1 MNTQKTR
8 IHPAWRTLICLFSM
22 LLLLNFTSSL
32 DAQFKEESARAA
44 YELRMQGEILYA
56 AAMLDKLAQQNK
68 TEGGL
73 VMYEMARVREHQSL
87 GGAEWAS
94 PMIIGQAQWAVSQ
107 DPLNLLFNYYD
118 AQARFGKAY
127 MSMMT
132 DGETAGED
140 IRDAVEKLEKVLEMD
155 PDFHEVRV
163 QLTEIYS
170 QLPEDLAGD
179 PEKAEF
185 NASYLENKDPYFGM
199 LARAVMLSDSLSRV
213 DFWNEKMENAGED
226 TRIGVKLGKAYLLD
240 GRVEEALPLFEKA
253 MKADPANNILLLHI
267 ARYHMYQAMWDQ
279 SKAEEAIPLAE
290 EAIGQYL
297 VSEPEALAPYRAW
310 ALGKL
315 AMFNR
320 FEGNQ
325 EEFERLNKKASEL
338 DPAFSKAT
346 GLPGQDL
353 YTPPGELYR
362 SGDYESFLRPF

>member
-1 MNTQKTR
+1 MKKHSIIPFTR
-8 IHPAWRTLICLFSM
+8 MLFCIFSALFFISITL
-22 LLLLNFTSSL
+22 NL

-94 PMIIGQAQWAVSQ
+94 GMIIGQSQWAVTQ
-107 DPLNLLFNYYD
+107 DPQNLLFNYYD

-132 DGETAGED
+132 DGKTAGQD
-140 IRDAVEKLEKVLEMD
+140 IRDAVGKLEKVLKMD
-155 PDFHEVRV
+155 TDFHEVRV

-179 PEKAEF
+179 PEKAEQH
-185 NASYLENKDPYFGM
+185 ASYLEKKDAYFSM
-199 LARAVMLSDSLSRV
+199 LARAVMLPDSLSRV
-213 DFWNEKMENAGED
+213 DFWKEKMETAGKD

-240 GRVEEALPLFEKA
+240 GKIEKALPLFENA
-253 MKADPANNILLLHI
+253 MKVDPANNILLLHI
-267 ARYHMYQAMWDQ
+267 ARYHMYLAMRDQ
-279 SKAEEAIPLAE
+279 NMAEEAIPLAE
-290 EAIGQYL
+290 EAIGKYL
-297 VSEPEALAPYRAW
+297 ASEPEPNAPYKAW

-315 AMFNR
+315 ALFNR
-320 FEGNQ
+320 FKGDQ
-325 EEFERLNKKASEL
+325 KEFERLNKKALEL

-346 GLPGQDL
+346 GLPGPDL

>member
-1 MNTQKTR
+1 
-8 IHPAWRTLICLFSM
+8 
-22 LLLLNFTSSL
+22 
-32 DAQFKEESARAA
+32 
-44 YELRMQGEILYA
+44 MQGEILYA
-56 AAMLDKLAQQNK
+56 AAMLEKLTQQNK

-73 VMYEMARVREHQSL
+73 VMYEMARVREHQTL
-87 GGAEWAS
+87 GGAEWATN
-94 PMIIGQAQWAVSQ
+94 MIIGQSQWAVSQ
-107 DPLNLLFNYYD
+107 DPQNLLFKYFD

-140 IRDAVEKLEKVLEMD
+140 IRDAVEKLERVLELD

-170 QLPEDLAGD
+170 QLPGDLAGD
-179 PEKAEF
+179 PEKADF
-185 NASYLENKDPYFGM
+185 HASYLEKKDPYFGM
-199 LARAVMLSDSLSRV
+199 LARAVMIPDSLSSIE
-213 DFWNEKMENAGED
+213 FWKEKMEPGGKD
-226 TRIGVKLGKAYLLD
+226 IRIGVKLGKAYLLD
-240 GRVEEALPLFEKA
+240 GKVEEALPLFEKA

-279 SKAEEAIPLAE
+279 SKAEEALPLAE
-290 EAIGQYL
+290 EAIGKYL
-297 VSEPEALAPYRAW
+297 VSQPKPNAPYRAW

-315 AMFNR
+315 AMFSS
-320 FEGNQ
+320 FKGDQ
-325 EEFERLNKKASEL
+325 EKSEQLFKEASAL

-353 YTPPGELYR
+353 YTPPGVLYR